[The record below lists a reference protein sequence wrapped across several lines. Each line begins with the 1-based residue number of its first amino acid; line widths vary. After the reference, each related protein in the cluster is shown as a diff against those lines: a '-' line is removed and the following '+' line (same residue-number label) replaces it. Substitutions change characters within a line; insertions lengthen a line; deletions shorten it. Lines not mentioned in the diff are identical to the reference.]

1 MTNHTLDSR
10 SADPLV
16 EKSNLINQISHGPTL
31 HEVASTLLRR
41 MLKEQ
46 YADLDIDPNTAQVG
60 IPQWQVIDDEIESG
74 PIDYESLSHAVV
86 RHALD
91 GTTADYIEGEHFL
104 TNEPQVA
111 DPIQLSVGIED
122 IAQILNEAVALL
134 FIEFQ
139 ERQLSFWNEKVHEL
153 PRWQK
158 LSDSL
163 RNVLNVNQAKGWDA
177 DECAMAREI
186 FADPDRT
193 TRKNVNVGFSAIQA
207 CLLDI
212 DVVENDLPRHLMVG
226 GALVLKATYLK
237 RQLIT
242 LYTIERGYESF
253 SSMDALGS
261 SLPERLELVPKGSS
275 MEWRLFEPDGNVLDH
290 MAWALVS
297 SQIDNIGALKNAESY
312 TETPGPEKGL
322 DAREQSR
329 YQQLDAA
336 IPDWLRNA
344 PANDIDDYRRYIT
357 ALGKLY
363 RKPKYKTAR
372 TEIPSINQY
381 AHKAMCDAIIAD
393 KNAVGAA
400 SLPWDDL
407 RINYV
412 NSFTVDS
419 FTLPNPLDQHIETL
433 SEFALEN
440 QAPYMATLS
449 FKNGVQVPDWL
460 TPAFLTKVAADID
473 VGSAYPTY
481 LKKVLIDDSI
491 TSQRQ
496 ANFYRDQLR
505 WLLPLKAL
513 EEKIQ
518 RSGGIDEQG
527 YQTICTWMESAPG
540 NTNPIAVSPLTL
552 KPQHRLISASDT
564 VTNMY
569 IINPRN
575 ATNGPCLLYRPL
587 QDVPLMQF
595 PSRQNLLYALHQP
608 GELRDSVL
616 AWLANKTLSFE
627 YSQYVFP
634 VGLPSPWLVAE
645 QLVNPFMR
653 ADQFGRVVL
662 DTQAITGDIH
672 TTLFRNNAQALVTL
686 ADRQSQSNA
695 ERRWTLLKDSSWALF
710 GVASNFLCGA
720 LGTAVWAWQ
729 VIEQIQQAL
738 DAHEKGDSFSEW
750 KSEADIL
757 LSLGILLTHHAV
769 MRRQALSSKPG
780 IARKALEPSALPSP
794 ATTAI
799 TLDAVSLTGEI
810 PSTHVSSVDTAG
822 SVPRLTP
829 SQLVAY
835 LDALEVTEPDLDTEV
850 ASEDSNKPSY
860 VHNLDDK
867 TYAKVGKRWFNVSVT
882 EEGQV
887 QIVDPETPTK
897 HGPLLASDP
906 AGRWVLDLRL
916 RLRGGGPKKEL
927 RLLREANDRRRTE
940 LKEQRELFK
949 RKKAKPEDPDVEG
962 SEQQKQ
968 NAVSRAQAE
977 FIAATDATRERL
989 TAVYVE
995 KIEAMI
1001 SAYQQALEQSREW
1014 HTLGGGPSYV
1024 SESLRMHTELEKYLS
1039 LWFLIKKREYVRLT
1053 HDWRSD
1059 VLTEE
1064 PTRDVHLEQVQQATD
1079 LSQAM
1084 AEKLVISRE
1093 ERGTLNALGMPG
1105 IERAV
1110 QLQKLAPTFTEWEI
1124 RANEIGISQEL
1135 CLEEQASST
1144 MTQARD
1150 DVGDLIFRGAKAAH
1164 RIAKFLKKT
1173 PDDITPQNQI
1183 EELSQLIETLADV
1196 DQRFRELPETYP
1208 GHFIQTR
1215 IDHLLVLID
1224 AFAKNAQ
1231 ELRSSL
1237 LAELQPA
1244 KSKKS
1249 AGPSSQSAPRP
1260 KGKVKKTRP
1269 RQQSHAETTPTEDT
1283 AIGSITLDARARR
1296 TAVQSD
1302 REIISEAFNLSD
1314 DAPSFIARMTKD
1326 ASRPSRVPADMQ
1338 DLFDQQASKLEQSAN
1353 NVDQVWARTKEFP
1366 VASLAP
1372 ELRAAAVNM
1381 RNSGKSVRASL
1392 YKLRKPTQNIL
1403 RWMHENAQIKLQR
1416 DKGRTQTKQL
1426 GDYFQEYRILD
1437 SKNND
1442 RELWLAHFHYQTLK
1456 SPVDAPTTAH
1466 LKISETYLK
1475 TLTEEQRNTL
1485 LTVEPI
1491 DGVFRKIDD
1500 PDLRKLFFDLEP
1512 VRE

>member
-1 MTNHTLDSR
+1 MTDNTPASR
-10 SADPLV
+10 STDSLV

-31 HEVASTLLRR
+31 HAVASTLLRQ

-46 YADLDIDPNTAQVG
+46 YADLDIDPDKTQVG
-60 IPQWQVIDDEIESG
+60 SPQWQVIDDEVVSG
-74 PIDYESLSHAVV
+74 PINYESLSHALV
-86 RHALD
+86 RNALG
-91 GTTADYIEGEHFL
+91 GTTADYLEGEHFL
-104 TNEPQVA
+104 TVEPQVD
-111 DPIQLSVGIED
+111 DPIQLSVGIEE

-139 ERQLSFWNEKVHEL
+139 ERQLNFWNEKVHEV

-163 RNVLNVNQAKGWDA
+163 RKALDVNQVKGWDA
-177 DECAMAREI
+177 DECAMGREI

-193 TRKNVNVGFSAIQA
+193 TRKNVNAGFSAIQA
-207 CLLDI
+207 CLIDI
-212 DVVENDLPRHLMVG
+212 DVVENGLPRHLMVG
-226 GALVLKATYLK
+226 GALLIKATYLK

-253 SSMDALGS
+253 SSMEALGS
-261 SLPERLELVPKGSS
+261 SLPERLEPVPKESS
-275 MEWRLFEPDGNVLDH
+275 MEWRLFEPDGNVFDH

-297 SQIDNIGALKNAESY
+297 SQIDNIGALKNAEAF
-312 TETPGPEKGL
+312 TEAPGPEQGL

-336 IPDWLRNA
+336 IPDWLRDA
-344 PANDIDDYRRYIT
+344 PANDIDDYRRYVT

-363 RKPKYKTAR
+363 RKPKYKNAR
-372 TEIPSINQY
+372 TEIPSINQF
-381 AHKAMCDAIIAD
+381 AHKAMYDAIIAD
-393 KNAVGAA
+393 KKAVGGA
-400 SLPWDDL
+400 SLPWDNL
-407 RINYV
+407 RVNYV
-412 NSFTVDS
+412 NSFTVDAL
-419 FTLPNPLDQHIETL
+419 TLPNPLDQHTETL
-433 SEFALEN
+433 AEFALEN
-440 QAPYMATLS
+440 EAPYLATLL

-460 TPAFLTKVAADID
+460 TPAFLSQVAANVD
-473 VGSAYPTY
+473 VGSAYPAY
-481 LKKVLIDDSI
+481 LKKVLIDDPT
-491 TSQRQ
+491 TSKRQ

-513 EEKIQ
+513 EGKIQ
-518 RSGGIDEQG
+518 KEGGIDEQG
-527 YQTICTWMESAPG
+527 YQTICIWMESAPG
-540 NTNPIAVSPLTL
+540 IANPIAVSPLTL
-552 KPQHRLISASDT
+552 MPKHRLISASDT

-575 ATNGPCLLYRPL
+575 AASGPCLLYRPL

-616 AWLANKTLSFE
+616 AWLGNKALSFE

-634 VGLPSPWLVAE
+634 VGLPSPWLLAE

-672 TTLFRNNAQALVTL
+672 TALFRNNAQALVTL

-738 DAHEKGDSFSEW
+738 NAHEKGDSFNEW
-750 KSEADIL
+750 RSEADIL

-769 MRRQALSSKPG
+769 MRRKALSSKPG
-780 IARKALEPSALPSP
+780 ISRKPLEESAQASP

-799 TLDAVSLTGEI
+799 TLDTVALSGEI
-810 PSTHVSSVDTAG
+810 PSTHVSSVDAAG

-860 VHNLDDK
+860 VHNLNDK
-867 TYAKVGKRWFNVSVT
+867 TYAKVGKRWFNVSVI

-906 AGRWVLDLRL
+906 EGRWVLDLRL
-916 RLRGGGPKKEL
+916 RLKGGGRKED
-927 RLLREANDRRRTE
+927 RLALKEANERRRDE
-940 LKEQRELFK
+940 LKEERELFQ

-977 FIAATDATRERL
+977 FIAATGADRERL

-1001 SAYQQALEQSREW
+1001 KAYQQALEQLREW
-1014 HTLGGGPSYV
+1014 HSLGGGPSYV
-1024 SESLRMHTELEKYLS
+1024 SESLRMHTELEKYRKF
-1039 LWFLIKKREYVRLT
+1039 WFLMKRNEYARLT
-1053 HDWRSD
+1053 RNFRSD
-1059 VLTEE
+1059 AALDV
-1064 PTRDVHLEQVQQATD
+1064 PTRNIHLDQVQQVAD
-1079 LSQAM
+1079 LSQM
-1084 AEKLVISRE
+1084 MVKELVLSSE
-1093 ERGTLNALGMPG
+1093 ERGTLSALGEPG
-1105 IERAV
+1105 LKRAV
-1110 QLQKLAPTFTEWEI
+1110 QLKTLTPSFTEWEI

-1150 DVGDLIFRGAKAAH
+1150 DVGNLIVRGARAAH
-1164 RIAKFLKKT
+1164 RIAKFLKKA
-1173 PDDITPQNQI
+1173 PDDISPQKQI
-1183 EELSQLIETLADV
+1183 EELSQQIDIFADV
-1196 DQRFRELPETYP
+1196 DQHLRELPETYP
-1208 GHFIQTR
+1208 GHFKQAR
-1215 IDHLLVLID
+1215 IDHLLDLID
-1224 AFAKNAQ
+1224 GFAKDAQ

-1237 LAELQPA
+1237 LEEVQPSEP
-1244 KSKKS
+1244 KQS
-1249 AGPSSQSAPRP
+1249 AGPSRKSAPP
-1260 KGKVKKTRP
+1260 LKVKVKKTRP
-1269 RQQSHAETTPTEDT
+1269 RQEPHTETTTIED
-1283 AIGSITLDARARR
+1283 APIGAITLDARARQA
-1296 TAVQSD
+1296 TVQSD
-1302 REIISEAFNLSD
+1302 KDIIVESFRLSG
-1314 DAPSFIARMTKD
+1314 DAPAFISRMTKD
-1326 ASRPSRVPADMQ
+1326 ASRPTRVPADMQ
-1338 DLFDQQASKLEQSAN
+1338 DIFDQQASKLEQNAN
-1353 NVDQVWARTKEFP
+1353 SVDQVWARTKEFP
-1366 VASLAP
+1366 VASLAQ
-1372 ELRAAAVNM
+1372 ELRTAAMNM
-1381 RNSGKSVRASL
+1381 REAGKSVRAKL
-1392 YKLRKPTQNIL
+1392 YKLRKPTQSTL

-1416 DKGRTQTKQL
+1416 DKGRTQTKKQ

-1456 SPVDAPTTAH
+1456 SPVNAPTTAH